1 MTLNLITLATVKTQR
16 GITSST
22 YDTALTNLLPVVSA
36 DVRRILND
44 RFDVYVPAT
53 IVAGSSTMTWAL
65 DGPNGGWSCGSRNM
79 LMLGRVLDSPGLP
92 ADTYVQSYDPTTGI
106 HTLSANATASATYA
120 YPTVSISQWPAI
132 AKMLWYRYTTQNT
145 SSVDVKGVQSESFG
159 PVSVT
164 YTDKEI
170 NKQYNYP
177 YVILADL
184 GKAKAGVA

>member
-1 MTLNLITLATVKTQR
+1 MSWASWCPLKLGTV
-16 GITSST
+16 
-22 YDTALTNLLPVVSA
+22 
-36 DVRRILND
+36 
-44 RFDVYVPAT
+44 VY
-53 IVAGSSTMTWAL
+53 
-65 DGPNGGWSCGSRNM
+65 
-79 LMLGRVLDSPGLP
+79 SPGLP
-92 ADTYVQSYDPTTGI
+92 ADTYVQSYDPTTGV
-106 HTLSANATASATYA
+106 HTLSAAATASATYI

-132 AKMLWYRYTTQNT
+132 AKMVWYRYTTQNT
-145 SSVDVKGVQSESFG
+145 SSVDVKGVQSESYG

>member
-1 MTLNLITLATVKTQR
+1 MTLNLITLATVKAQL

-22 YDTALTNLLPVVSA
+22 YDAALTALLPVVSD

-44 RFDVYVPAT
+44 RFDRYITAT
-53 IVAGSSTMTWAL
+53 ITAGSPLMSWASWCPL
-65 DGPNGGWSCGSRNM
+65 K
-79 LMLGRVLDSPGLP
+79 LGTVVYSPGLP
-92 ADTYVQSYDPTTGI
+92 ADTYVQSYDPTTGV
-106 HTLSANATASATYA
+106 HTLSANATASATYI

-132 AKMLWYRYTTQNT
+132 AKMVWYRYTTQNT

-177 YVILADL
+177 YTILADL

>member
-1 MTLNLITLATVKTQR
+1 MTLNLITLATVKTQL

-22 YDTALTNLLPVVSA
+22 YDAALTALIPVVSA

-53 IVAGSSTMTWAL
+53 LTAGSNTLTWAL
-65 DGPNGGWSCGSRNM
+65 DGPNGSWSSGSRNM
-79 LMLGRVLDSPGLP
+79 LMLGRVVDSPALP
-92 ADTYVQSYDPTTGI
+92 ADTYIQAYDPTTGV
-106 HTLSANATASATYA
+106 HTLSASATSSATYL

-132 AKMLWYRYTTQNT
+132 AKMIWYRYTTQNT

-159 PVSVT
+159 PVSVS
-164 YTDKEI
+164 YTEKEI

-184 GKAKAGVA
+184 GKAKAGVC